1 MFKIPTW
8 MIEIIEQFMCPKCK
22 KHMIV
27 QNVSSI
33 GIRKSYRNENK
44 EALYVEYRCSSC
56 SEKTNIEMQD
66 MTLGEFAITILNE
79 LEEHE
84 VLGKDDSISN
94 SMKDPE
100 DGVYKESDLAPPENN
115 NTSTAAETTPKG
127 NSRLSWIIGLSI
139 ALVITSGAF
148 IYLVQDYFR
157 HPHLPSKSQMNASR
171 NGIKTVSKI

>member
-115 NTSTAAETTPKG
+115 N
-127 NSRLSWIIGLSI
+127 NSRI
-139 ALVITSGAF
+139 V
-148 IYLVQDYFR
+148 
-157 HPHLPSKSQMNASR
+157 K
-171 NGIKTVSKI
+171 SKITRKEIQEFKEKLKENNDMYDFGILLNNNDSINNRFRSNE